1 MAKSSVQ
8 YVCSDCGW
16 NGVKWF
22 GRCPSCGSWGTIE
35 EFHEAPSRTKTHA
48 SHRANAPLPTV
59 VSAQPVLPVQPV
71 QPMQPQES
79 LKPQDLQPQDPWQ
92 SQDLQP
98 QESPQ
103 TQESLQSQDPWQ
115 SQDRAQSARTS
126 QQTQPSTR
134 QPFQQSS
141 HQPQARTGRSPE
153 DVRIHTGFSEFDR
166 VLGGGIVPGSVV
178 LMAGEPGIGKSTL
191 LLETAANIARQSGNS
206 AATNST
212 VDAANSSTADA
223 ADSSAASA
231 NSTPD
236 STTANPTAPVL
247 YISGE
252 ESQSQVRMRA
262 QRIGA
267 TCPELLIASTTDL
280 GSALTLIEQTKPR
293 LVVADSVQ
301 TIYSDQVDGIPG
313 GSTQVREVATAL
325 IDSAKRTDTPMLLV
339 GHVTK
344 DGSIAGPRTL
354 EHLVDVVCQFEGEP
368 QTALRL
374 LRSIKN
380 RFGPTDEVGCFDMSG
395 EGIEEVRD
403 PSGLFLSDGDD
414 DLAGTCITFTMDG
427 HRSLPIE
434 VQALVTKSV
443 LPSPRRATNGIDQ
456 NRLAMIVAVVYRHA
470 GLNLLANDLYVS
482 TIAGGSAREPA
493 DDLAIAAALASAATD
508 SPIDRRTVAFGE
520 ISLTGQIRPVPR
532 LENRLREAARL
543 GYKRAVVP
551 RNRRYDGRRPTP
563 GIELVEVRN
572 LAEALRALGVEKQ
585 RRRVTASE

>member
-1 MAKSSVQ
+1 M
-8 YVCSDCGW
+8 
-16 NGVKWF
+16 KWF

-59 VSAQPVLPVQPV
+59 VSAQPVLPAQPV

-79 LKPQDLQPQDPWQ
+79 LQI
-92 SQDLQP
+92 QDLQP

-103 TQESLQSQDPWQ
+103 TEGSLQPQESPQPQESLQSQDPWQ
-115 SQDRAQSARTS
+115 SQDRAQSVRTS

-134 QPFQQSS
+134 QPFQQPSR
-141 HQPQARTGRSPE
+141 QPQARTGRSPE

-206 AATNST
+206 AAINST

-223 ADSSAASA
+223 ADSSTASA
-231 NSTPD
+231 N

-551 RNRRYDGRRPTP
+551 RNRRYDGRRPIP